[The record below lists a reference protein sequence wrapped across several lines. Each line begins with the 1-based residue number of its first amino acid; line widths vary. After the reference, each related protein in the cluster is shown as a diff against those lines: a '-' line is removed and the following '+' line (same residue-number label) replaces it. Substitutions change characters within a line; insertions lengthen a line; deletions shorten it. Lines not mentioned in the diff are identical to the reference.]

1 MLPFSY
7 AVRNLFRSKSRLLQT
22 IGGSAAV
29 VLLVMVAVA
38 INHGMKRVLAA
49 SGSEYNIIL
58 IGAGSEE
65 SIQRSEVAERAAGI
79 AESGIPGIHEA
90 LGVRAVSGEIQ
101 YMSYLSLADGRRT
114 QGLFRGVT
122 PQALLVHPQVRLL
135 EGAFPSSGQIMLGR
149 YAWRKLGLGEGDL
162 KTGGSITV
170 DGQKLEISGIFVAP
184 GTVLESEIWATLGD
198 LKVIAKRDTLS
209 CVVVRLDDPA
219 DFAEADLFAKQRLD
233 LELSALRESDYYA
246 RLSAFFKPLRAMTW
260 ITAALIAAGALFGGV
275 NTLYAAFAS
284 RVREMATLQAIGFRR
299 GPLLLSLVQE
309 STLACLIGTLIASIL
324 AMMWLDGRT
333 IPFSIGA
340 FTIEIGPGVA
350 TTGLLTGIL
359 LGLLGA
365 LPAGR
370 DQRCEPFGGG
380 RSGPDR
386 GNDLRPADV
395 LGHSGFAA
403 RENASQPG

>member
-38 INHGMKRVLAA
+38 INQGMKRVLAA
-49 SGSEYNIIL
+49 SGSEHNVIL

-79 AESGIPGIHEA
+79 AEAGIPGIHEA

-101 YMSYLSLADGRRT
+101 YMSYLSLSDGRRT

-122 PQALLVHPQVRLL
+122 PQALLVHSQVRLL
-135 EGAFPSSGQIMLGR
+135 EGAFPSSGQVMLGR
-149 YAWRKLGLGEGDL
+149 YAWRKLGLGEEDL
-162 KTGGSITV
+162 KTGGRILI
-170 DGQKLEISGIFVAP
+170 DGQELEISGTFAAP

-309 STLACLIGTLIASIL
+309 STLACLIGTLIASML
-324 AMMWLDGRT
+324 AMIWLDGRT

-340 FTIEIGPGVA
+340 FTIEIGPGGA
-350 TTGLLTGIL
+350 TSGLLTGVL

-365 LPAGR
+365 LPPAI
-370 DQRCEPFGGG
+370 RCLKPPLP
-380 RSGPDR
+380 SA
-386 GNDLRPADV
+386 LRM
-395 LGHSGFAA
+395 S
-403 RENASQPG
+403 